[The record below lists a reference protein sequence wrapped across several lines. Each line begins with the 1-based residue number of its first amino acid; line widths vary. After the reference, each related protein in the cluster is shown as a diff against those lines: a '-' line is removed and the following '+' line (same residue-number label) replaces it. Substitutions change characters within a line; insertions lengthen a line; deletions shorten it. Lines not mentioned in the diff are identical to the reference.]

1 VLLESPQAEVVK
13 WIFSLLL
20 RYYGFTEVKIASKMI
35 AGCGLSVVPSL
46 FLEYILFD
54 VMKTRLLL

>member
-1 VLLESPQAEVVK
+1 MLLESPQAEVVK
-13 WIFSLLL
+13 WIFPLLL
-20 RYYGFTEVKIASKMI
+20 RYGFREVKIASKMI